1 MAKAANRRTSHGVD
15 RARWG
20 VPSAPRTAGSR
31 ARKISVT
38 VDERVLREVK
48 ELIRASG
55 NTLSAHITEALA
67 RDLRRRHLAQLIEEF
82 ETAHGVITQDEL
94 ARVREQWQG

>member
-1 MAKAANRRTSHGVD
+1 MAKTANRRASHGAE
-15 RARWG
+15 RARRA
-20 VPSAPRTAGSR
+20 APRTATSR
-31 ARKISVT
+31 AKKISVT

-67 RDLRRRHLAQLIEEF
+67 RELRRGHLAQLIEEF
-82 ETAHGVITQDEL
+82 ESAHGVITQEEL
-94 ARVREQWQG
+94 AKVRAQWQG

>member
-1 MAKAANRRTSHGVD
+1 MAKAANRRASHGAE
-15 RARWG
+15 RARRG
-20 VPSAPRTAGSR
+20 VRFAPRTAVSR
-31 ARKISVT
+31 AKKISVT

-82 ETAHGVITQDEL
+82 ESAHGVITQEEL
-94 ARVREQWQG
+94 AKVRAKWQG